1 MRQSRRCICCC
12 LADHGARKQQMCLEV
27 ILFFSKWVWLVVKHF
42 RWLIRQAFCFL
53 FFFSRHIFLR
63 PISSACKTSWLV
75 CINSKTQFYVQDT
88 SLECWCTVLM
98 HHDVR
103 MLLRGQIC
111 LGTDCAEQWRR
122 HIFLYS
128 YYCSIQTALHI
139 GENLYGVR
147 YLHTLCTQGS
157 HIHACVMVHFWD
169 IFKAQALRIPRSL
182 QFTKHRSSRH

>member
-1 MRQSRRCICCC
+1 MSLTCGKTLQV
-12 LADHGARKQQMCLEV
+12 AHTAG
-27 ILFFSKWVWLVVKHF
+27 ILFS
-42 RWLIRQAFCFL
+42 
-53 FFFSRHIFLR
+53 FFFSWHIFLR